1 VYGRRLNRYR
11 EDVIAYQCHTQK
23 SFSKHNAAVFLLLGI
38 VYMLLD
44 HFLWREFQIGT
55 VFYFIVSLFS
65 AINYL
70 LYQKFLPQ
78 HEKWVIPAGCL
89 YIFIMGKFL
98 LSLNLFGGNAMS
110 WTLLLCS
117 LISTSIILIIPA
129 YYAAVMLVVVVMDMV
144 EYAVVN
150 PDMVH
155 IFYNLIDD
163 FVIITFCVG
172 INVIF
177 SKLKYE
183 ELDYK
188 EHLFCESSR
197 DPLTM
202 LYNRR
207 YLERYFT
214 ERSDVH
220 KTSAFIMLDLDNF
233 KNANDSYGHKKGDE
247 VLCQVSRILRDH
259 FR

>member
-1 VYGRRLNRYR
+1 
-11 EDVIAYQCHTQK
+11 
-23 SFSKHNAAVFLLLGI
+23 
-38 VYMLLD
+38 
-44 HFLWREFQIGT
+44 
-55 VFYFIVSLFS
+55 
-65 AINYL
+65 
-70 LYQKFLPQ
+70 
-78 HEKWVIPAGCL
+78 
-89 YIFIMGKFL
+89 
-98 LSLNLFGGNAMS
+98 
-110 WTLLLCS
+110 
-117 LISTSIILIIPA
+117 
-129 YYAAVMLVVVVMDMV
+129 
-144 EYAVVN
+144 
-150 PDMVH
+150 MVH

-220 KTSAFIMLDLDNF
+220 KTSAFMMLDLDNF

-247 VLCQVSRILRDH
+247 VLCRVSRILSDH
-259 FR
+259 FRENDCIARLGGDEFAVFIPEIPETEVIIKRVRSVLHSFPITIIEGETPVEVSVSMGVVLKEAGEAPSYTELCESADEAMYQAKKEGKAKAVITGAGEMQITID